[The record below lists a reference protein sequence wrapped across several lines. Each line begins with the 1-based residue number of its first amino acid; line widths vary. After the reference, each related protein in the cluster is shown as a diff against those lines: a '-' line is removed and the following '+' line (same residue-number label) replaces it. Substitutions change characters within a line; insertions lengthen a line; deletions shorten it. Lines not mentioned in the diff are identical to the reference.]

1 MPIVQIKVPKN
12 RASEEVLEAA
22 RLKTRENV
30 LESLSATQAHHD
42 YVTVSEEIGKIGD
55 AFPLVLV
62 DLRVGRERW
71 RKEKFAK
78 ATAKVL
84 SEALGCEEKHVF
96 VVFRESATGENFWV
110 GDGFLET
117 FNPEEH

>member
-1 MPIVQIKVPKN
+1 
-12 RASEEVLEAA
+12 
-22 RLKTRENV
+22 
-30 LESLSATQAHHD
+30 
-42 YVTVSEEIGKIGD
+42 
-55 AFPLVLV
+55 V

-78 ATAKVL
+78 ATATVL
-84 SEALGCEEKHVF
+84 SEALGCEERHVF
-96 VVFRESATGENFWV
+96 VVFRESSTGENFWV